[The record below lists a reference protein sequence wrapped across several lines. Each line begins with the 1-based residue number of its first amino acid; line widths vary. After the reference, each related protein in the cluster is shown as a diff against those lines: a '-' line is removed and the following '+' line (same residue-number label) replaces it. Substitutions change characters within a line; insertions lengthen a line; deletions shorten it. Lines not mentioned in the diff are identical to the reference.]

1 MTDQALNAAPQRT
14 DDERE
19 KQQHFIFRPSI
30 PIYCRVFFFS
40 GGRLHAFSYQ
50 AQAGRLAG
58 KQSGNK
64 QSVLAED
71 SVERDL
77 SPPANNN
84 CDRWCCGGRRKRKSK
99 VHRSLKWMLAGAAAA
114 ASAAAWWKAV
124 GVVGVGAIV
133 LEDLHHHPTPKLD
146 KSISSFMMIWTES
159 PGSDQHK

>member
-1 MTDQALNAAPQRT
+1 MTNGRSSSISFSD
-14 DDERE
+14 
-19 KQQHFIFRPSI
+19 HPSLFTVV
-30 PIYCRVFFFS
+30 CVFS
-40 GGRLHAFSYQ
+40 GGRLHTFSYQ
-50 AQAGRLAG
+50 AQAGRQAVR
-58 KQSGNK
+58 Q
-64 QSVLAED
+64 QAECAAED

-77 SPPANNN
+77 SPPPNNN

-114 ASAAAWWKAV
+114 SVAVWWKAV